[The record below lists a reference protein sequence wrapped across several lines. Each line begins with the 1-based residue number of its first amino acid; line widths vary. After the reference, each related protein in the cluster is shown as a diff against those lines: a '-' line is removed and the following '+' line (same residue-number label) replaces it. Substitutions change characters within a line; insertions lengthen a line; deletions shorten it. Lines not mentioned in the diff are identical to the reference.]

1 MPFAPRRCGVI
12 PKPPKPCCFEM
23 AQEGS
28 ASSPRQSSGAR
39 CLQPSRALWTGENH
53 HSTQRGRLATSF
65 DSRAWRVS
73 QNFNFFFAQG
83 NVCFG
88 TYSPR
93 SILFRGMR
101 SPSSRPG
108 PASAL
113 VQPGKGPGYRQSSRR
128 SRRGL
133 SVRKEWFSMVFR
145 FSSIFPQHFSR
156 PFFLF
161 VRSMF
166 VETHNLPSGGHCID
180 SDTG

>member
-1 MPFAPRRCGVI
+1 MESFLSHLSHVALRWRRREAPQARGKAPGPGAYNLPEPFGRGKITIRRKGDALPHLSI
-12 PKPPKPCCFEM
+12 PGP
-23 AQEGS
+23 
-28 ASSPRQSSGAR
+28 
-39 CLQPSRALWTGENH
+39 GEYLRI
-53 HSTQRGRLATSF
+53 SI
-65 DSRAWRVS
+65 
-73 QNFNFFFAQG
+73 FFFAQG